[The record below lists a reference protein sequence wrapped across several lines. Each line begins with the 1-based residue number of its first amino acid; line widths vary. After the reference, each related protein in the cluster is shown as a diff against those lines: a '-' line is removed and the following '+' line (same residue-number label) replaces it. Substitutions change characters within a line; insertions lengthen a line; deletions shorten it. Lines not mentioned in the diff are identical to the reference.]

1 MSFAIDGSRNPA
13 SIFPASL
20 SLDSRVWDVWDVRE
34 SEFTFQ
40 VQFQFQFAACTYN
53 SRWYFPRPSYTE
65 TLLDGVWF
73 QLLTCTTAGTRSHCH
88 IVATLGSS
96 TQQETLIVGGLMK
109 GSKRLY
115 RCDSAW
121 SSHHAHNLHS
131 SQVLPGNLLGAYWYY
146 RSLLAAS

>member
-1 MSFAIDGSRNPA
+1 MFESPSSRSKSSSSSSSQHVHTTADG
-13 SIFPASL
+13 
-20 SLDSRVWDVWDVRE
+20 
-34 SEFTFQ
+34 T
-40 VQFQFQFAACTYN
+40 
-53 SRWYFPRPSYTE
+53 FPRPSYTE

-131 SQVLPGNLLGAYWYY
+131 SQVLPGNLLVAYWYY